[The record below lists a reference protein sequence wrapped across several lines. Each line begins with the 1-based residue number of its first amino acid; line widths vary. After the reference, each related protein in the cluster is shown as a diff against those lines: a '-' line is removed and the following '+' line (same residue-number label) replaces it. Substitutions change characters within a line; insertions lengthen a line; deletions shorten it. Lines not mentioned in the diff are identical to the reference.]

1 MGVRRD
7 AASAARAAR
16 RNPPMS
22 GLRAVCLREDC
33 YRPPPLRQ
41 RDGDL
46 CPTKDPTDR
55 VRI

>member
-1 MGVRRD
+1 MGGRRD

-22 GLRAVCLREDC
+22 GLRAVVCLRMRIVTV
-33 YRPPPLRQ
+33 RPPFAS
-41 RDGDL
+41 DL